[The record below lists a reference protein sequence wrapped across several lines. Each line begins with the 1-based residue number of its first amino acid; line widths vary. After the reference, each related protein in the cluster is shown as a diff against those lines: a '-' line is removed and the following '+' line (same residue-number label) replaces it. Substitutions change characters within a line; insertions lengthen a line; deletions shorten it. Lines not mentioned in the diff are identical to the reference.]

1 LMTLLTIVDES
12 LCALLG
18 EMLLP
23 QVGKVVTATD
33 VGEIQR
39 ILIERE
45 SPSIVLFDLNRQA
58 ELVEICREDRQEKI
72 GFPLYMLALVNDD
85 QLGDFIFA
93 EGIDDY
99 LRIPVC
105 EHELG
110 VRLRVATRILD
121 LEMELTN
128 TQKELRYTACHDPMT
143 GLLNHNEIIDVLQR
157 RLDLPETRGR
167 SVSIVMMDLDS
178 FKHTNDTYGHPS
190 GDNVLCQTSQKLLD
204 LTRPVDSVGRYGG
217 DEFLIVLNNCNSE
230 DAFQLAERIRTAVE
244 EDLLAVLDDEV
255 TITVSVGI
263 ATACQEDSNAL
274 DLIGKADTALYEAK
288 KDGGNKVRVAEE
300 KPSANLKLMGEGENA
315 GRFTD

>member
-1 LMTLLTIVDES
+1 MMTLLTIVDES

-85 QLGDFIFA
+85 QLGDFIFT

-143 GLLNHNEIIDVLQR
+143 GLLNHNEIIDVFNTYFFSSEQ
-157 RLDLPETRGR
+157 
-167 SVSIVMMDLDS
+167 
-178 FKHTNDTYGHPS
+178 HTN
-190 GDNVLCQTSQKLLD
+190 LC
-204 LTRPVDSVGRYGG
+204 VCV
-217 DEFLIVLNNCNSE
+217 F
-230 DAFQLAERIRTAVE
+230 AF
-244 EDLLAVLDDEV
+244 
-255 TITVSVGI
+255 
-263 ATACQEDSNAL
+263 
-274 DLIGKADTALYEAK
+274 
-288 KDGGNKVRVAEE
+288 
-300 KPSANLKLMGEGENA
+300 
-315 GRFTD
+315 